1 VQDSGQGISAD
12 FLPYVFERFR
22 QADMKTTRAHGG
34 LGLGLAIVRQIV
46 ELHGGTVKVTSEGED
61 KGSTFEVK
69 LPVLP
74 VYQTAQTSGVVVTTD
89 LASEVPV
96 EGADDLAGLK
106 ILVVDDEADTC
117 ELLRALLTKCGADV
131 ATARSAAE
139 AFELFR
145 QVQPDV
151 VVSDIG
157 LPGEDGYE
165 LMRRLRAL
173 PKAKGGNVPAVAL
186 TAYARVE
193 DRMKA
198 LKAGYQMHLAKPIE
212 LGELVAIVASLGDR
226 LKRESQ

>member
-1 VQDSGQGISAD
+1 
-12 FLPYVFERFR
+12 
-22 QADMKTTRAHGG
+22 
-34 LGLGLAIVRQIV
+34 LAIVRQIV
-46 ELHGGTVKVTSEGED
+46 ELHGGTVKVTSEGEN

-74 VYQTAQTSGVVVTTD
+74 VYQNAQTSGLVQTTD

-117 ELLRALLTKCGADV
+117 ELLRALLTRCGAEV
-131 ATARSAAE
+131 AAARSAAE

-157 LPGEDGYE
+157 MPGEDGYE

-173 PKAKGGNVPAVAL
+173 PNDQGGNVPAVAL

-198 LKAGYQMHLAKPIE
+198 LKAGYQMHVAKPIE